1 LQIKKFITIFVVKK
15 FVMEKIDKE
24 KFIANIKA
32 KVENEKAERENEKAE
47 RERRIREYWE
57 NLPKF
62 TKPEDVPELPRVDA
76 DQWMNFYVPKLI
88 EAGAIPKKNLVDGQ
102 YYAGEHRRATI
113 AKWDATK
120 NTFVY
125 NRTKFNFTYEDDC
138 NHFEDDDGYALFVPI
153 RIATEEEYKINQEIK

>member
-1 LQIKKFITIFVVKK
+1 
-15 FVMEKIDKE
+15 MENVDKE
-24 KFIANIKA
+24 KFLAEMIAKREI
-32 KVENEKAERENEKAE
+32 EKAERAK
-47 RERRIREYWE
+47 RLREYWE

-62 TKPEDVPELPRVDA
+62 NTPEDIPTLPRVDEKE
-76 DQWMNFYVPKLI
+76 WKGFFVPKLI
-88 EAGAIPKKNLVDGQ
+88 AAGAIPKKDLVHGQ

-138 NHFEDDDGYALFVPI
+138 NHFEEDDGYALFVPI